1 MNSVIHLSHRIT
13 TGLHTPA
20 RKVDGFK
27 PVQVVAVLCCGVSR
41 FLGLHVLLVG
51 WDFFF
56 VVVFKN
62 SIEEQFSSA
71 SEGSEGVL
79 LEQ

>member
-1 MNSVIHLSHRIT
+1 MNSAIPLSNRIT
-13 TGLHTPA
+13 TALRAPA

-27 PVQVVAVLCCGVSR
+27 ALQVVAVLCCSVLR
-41 FLGLHVLLVG
+41 FEVCVFCWLG
-51 WDFFF
+51 FSFF

-62 SIEEQFSSA
+62 SIEVPFSSA